1 MRGPYV
7 IMNSKSQIVGCGYD
21 LWDTNE
27 EARKELSEQCETIK
41 KVFDELYNAKNVSE
55 NTTC

>member
-1 MRGPYV
+1 MKGPYV
-7 IMNSKSQIVGCGYD
+7 IINSKSQIVGGGYD

-41 KVFDELYNAKNVSE
+41 KFLDELYNTKNVSD
-55 NTTC
+55 NSNK

>member
-7 IMNSKSQIVGCGYD
+7 IINSKSQIVGGGYD

-27 EARKELSEQCETIK
+27 EARKGLSEQCETIK
-41 KVFDELYNAKNVSE
+41 KVLDELYNTKNVSD
-55 NTTC
+55 NSNK